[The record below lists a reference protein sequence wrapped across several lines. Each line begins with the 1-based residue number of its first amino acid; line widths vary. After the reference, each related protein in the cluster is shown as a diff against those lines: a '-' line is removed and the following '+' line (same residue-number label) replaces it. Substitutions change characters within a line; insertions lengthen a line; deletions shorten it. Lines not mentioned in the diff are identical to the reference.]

1 MNIFVGNVSRMVDDT
16 ELRAA
21 FAQYGTVDSA
31 IIIRDKDTGNSRGF
45 GFVEMANDQ
54 EATTAIEN
62 LNGFEL
68 KGRALNV
75 NQSQPR
81 ENTRPPR
88 RDGFQ
93 KRRFNNNR

>member
-16 ELRAA
+16 DLRTA
-21 FAQYGTVDSA
+21 FEQYGTVDSA
-31 IIIRDKDTGNSRGF
+31 IIIRDRETGNSRGF
-45 GFVEMANDQ
+45 GFVEMPDDK

-68 KGRALNV
+68 KGRKLNV
-75 NQSQPR
+75 NQSQPK
-81 ENTRPPR
+81 ENNRPPR

-93 KRRFNNNR
+93 KKRFNNR